1 MISGNDDFQ
10 KWSQGIADSS
20 EKYLNSEHT
29 RKNYL
34 CFLFFDSYNDYI
46 VSRLFYQPWTIFV

>member
-1 MISGNDDFQ
+1 MMISKNDL
-10 KWSQGIADSS
+10 KADSS
-20 EKYLNSEHT
+20 EKYLNNEHT